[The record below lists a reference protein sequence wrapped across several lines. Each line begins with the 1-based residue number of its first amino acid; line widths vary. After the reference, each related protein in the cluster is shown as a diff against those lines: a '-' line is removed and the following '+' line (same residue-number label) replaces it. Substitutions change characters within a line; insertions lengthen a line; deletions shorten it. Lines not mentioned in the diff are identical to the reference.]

1 MRALILFAAV
11 LPALGCASVRPFSE
25 IRRLVPETGFVRL
38 GEQLVHVEQAGQGE
52 PLILLHGFGASTYA
66 WRKVIPSLAASFRV
80 IAIDLNGFG
89 YTQRPKDFESYTREG
104 QADLVLR
111 VMDALAIDNAHFM
124 SHSYG
129 GGITIWLAS
138 RHPERVRSMVLV
150 DSSAP
155 TYANDRRSRLAA
167 VRPIARLGLRLLLRP
182 GSVRRSLLGSV
193 WDDSVVTPELV
204 REYYDRLRIEGV
216 LDAYVGLTAPVRTP
230 PEPVHL
236 ESIQVPVLLVWGADD
251 RVIAVQ
257 AGRKAAGRFPHGE
270 IIVLE
275 RTGHLPME
283 ERPEELLQAALP
295 FLERHS
301 VRNPG

>member
-1 MRALILFAAV
+1 MRALLLLAAV
-11 LPALGCASVRPFSE
+11 LPFLGCASVRPFSE
-25 IRRLVPETGFVRL
+25 IRRLVPADQFVRL
-38 GEQLVHVEQAGQGE
+38 GDQLVHVEQTGEGE

-66 WRKVIPSLAASFRV
+66 WRKVIPGLAASFHV

-89 YTQRPKDFESYTREG
+89 YTERPRDFESYTREG

-111 VMDALAIDNAHFM
+111 VMDALGIGKAQFM

-138 RHPERVRSMVLV
+138 RHPERLRSMVLV

-155 TYANDRRSRLAA
+155 TYSIDRRSRLAG

-182 GSVRRSLLGSV
+182 GSVRRSLVGSV
-193 WDDSVVTPELV
+193 YDSSVVTPELV

-230 PEPVHL
+230 PEPVRL
-236 ESIQVPVLLVWGADD
+236 ESIQVPALLIWGSDD
-251 RVIAVQ
+251 RLISVQ
-257 AGRKAAGRFPHGE
+257 AGRKAAGEFPHGE
-270 IIVLE
+270 FVVLH

-283 ERPEELLQAALP
+283 ERPEELLRTALP
-295 FLERHS
+295 FLERH
-301 VRNPG
+301 RG